1 MSTKKADLLAIQNS
15 LKYEI
20 QKTMLEL
27 KAKLKRL
34 KDKHRRE
41 VKKWVKLKKSIRR
54 PRRPS
59 EDGLIFSTSV
69 IRYEEPYQSP
79 LLTLRK
85 LMANGSKLGNSSQNG
100 RLQEETIV

>member
-1 MSTKKADLLAIQNS
+1 MV
-15 LKYEI
+15 
-20 QKTMLEL
+20 EL

-41 VKKWVKLKKSIRR
+41 VKKWIKLKKSIRR
-54 PRRPS
+54 SRRPS
-59 EDGLIFSTSV
+59 EDSLIFSTSV
-69 IRYEEPYQSP
+69 VRYEQAYQSP

-85 LMANGSKLGNSSQNG
+85 LMSNSSELGNGSQNG